1 MAELIEPFS
10 DALTALKYGSSLMN
24 EQLQSIKLKDSKE
37 NSVKEMK
44 HKNAL
49 NVSETSDIFSRFP
62 HSALKTPSISP
73 GAASNS
79 KKETT
84 ESTYSTS
91 TNSIKELYQNI
102 AKAPG
107 LKSFKKIFPAVLKSP
122 DLSLVNESSNTS
134 VLEKSSA
141 TNGQS
146 SIISP
151 ITRRKPRKNARPLT
165 PDPFA
170 DSSRSRRAAAPASL
184 KEPSLKKKMRR
195 T

>member
-1 MAELIEPFS
+1 
-10 DALTALKYGSSLMN
+10 MN

-49 NVSETSDIFSRFP
+49 NKSETSDIFTRFP
-62 HSALKTPSISP
+62 HSALETPSIFP
-73 GAASNS
+73 GEASNS
-79 KKETT
+79 KKETI

-141 TNGQS
+141 ANDQS